1 MRRETGRVEAF
12 SDGVFAIAITL
23 LVLDLRT
30 PNAPSNARLAGAL
43 VSQWPQY
50 LGFLTSFA
58 TIGIMW
64 INHHRLFTLIGRVD
78 HTLLILN
85 TLLLLGITFVPYP
98 TGLMA
103 AYISVPGEQT
113 AVFVYTGT
121 FTVIAVVFNLLWRHA
136 SRGRRLLDSEADH
149 EAVDAITRQ
158 YRWGPVYYLA
168 SFLMAIFSPTV
179 AVLFTLGLAVYFAL
193 PGPSGTS

>member
-1 MRRETGRVEAF
+1 MKRETGRVEAF

-30 PNAPSNARLAGAL
+30 PNAPSDVGLTRAL
-43 VSQWPQY
+43 LSQWPQY

-78 HTLLILN
+78 HGLLILN

-103 AYISVPGEQT
+103 AYISLPGEQT

-121 FTVIAVVFNLLWRHA
+121 FTVIAIIFNTLWRYA
-136 SRGRRLLDSEADH
+136 SHEGKLLEVDAAP
-149 EAVDAITRQ
+149 EAVEAITRQ
-158 YRWGPVYYLA
+158 YRWGPAFYLA
-168 SFLMAIFSPTV
+168 SFLIAIFSPT
-179 AVLFTLGLAVYFAL
+179 LAVYFAL
-193 PGPSGTS
+193 P

>member
-1 MRRETGRVEAF
+1 MKRETGRVEAF

-23 LVLDLRT
+23 LVLDLHT
-30 PNAPSNARLAGAL
+30 PGAPSDAGLAKAL
-43 VSQWPQY
+43 LSQWPQY

-64 INHHRLFTLIGRVD
+64 INHHRLFTLIGQVD

-103 AYISVPGEQT
+103 EYISQPGEQT

-121 FTVIAVVFNLLWRHA
+121 FTVIAVIFNLFWRYA
-136 SRGRRLLDSEADH
+136 SRDGRLLDPEADPQ
-149 EAVDAITRQ
+149 AVDAITRQ
-158 YRWGPVYYLA
+158 YRWGPLYYLA
-168 SFLMAIFSPTV
+168 SFVIAFISPTI
-179 AVLFTLGLAVYFAL
+179 AVIFTLGLAVYFAL
-193 PGPSGTS
+193 PGPRSEK